1 MIVDLFAGPGG
12 WDEGLAMLGRRDV
25 VGVEW
30 DESACLTAGAVPS
43 PHPDEMTRP
52 KERTMSDQIQPV
64 RRTIRRYAHELYP
77 HGNEGETRDLAVE
90 VPYLYA
96 RAIGLDV
103 WGTSWNDRGIERAH
117 ARTQEL
123 IAARHIAFLADAL
136 LQGLAGQEAWEWA
149 DQRAWDETGEW
160 AYDRASHYGV
170 PVAQIK
176 PYACGPEPDHHDH
189 MASTGDVTG
198 YGRVARVD
206 CPESE
211 CPTCT
216 EESWPSV
223 ALIERPK
230 AGA

>member
-1 MIVDLFAGPGG
+1 
-12 WDEGLAMLGRRDV
+12 
-25 VGVEW
+25 
-30 DESACLTAGAVPS
+30 
-43 PHPDEMTRP
+43 
-52 KERTMSDQIQPV
+52 MSDQIQPV
-64 RRTIRRYAHELYP
+64 RRTIRRYAHEIYP

-103 WGTSWNDRGIERAH
+103 WGTSWNDRSDVGIERYL
-117 ARTQEL
+117 ARTREL
-123 IAARHIAFLADAL
+123 IAASREAFLADAL

-160 AYDRASHYGV
+160 AYERASHYGV
-170 PVAQIK
+170 PADRIK
-176 PYACGPEPDHHDH
+176 PYPCGPEPDHHDH

-216 EESWPSV
+216 EEIIATSTTEGDP
-223 ALIERPK
+223 A
-230 AGA
+230 

>member
-1 MIVDLFAGPGG
+1 
-12 WDEGLAMLGRRDV
+12 
-25 VGVEW
+25 
-30 DESACLTAGAVPS
+30 
-43 PHPDEMTRP
+43 
-52 KERTMSDQIQPV
+52 MSDQIQPV
-64 RRTIRRYAHELYP
+64 RRTIRRYAHEIYP
-77 HGNEGETRDLAVE
+77 HGNEGETRDLAVD

-103 WGTSWNDRGIERAH
+103 WGTSWNDRRAMGIERYL
-117 ARTQEL
+117 ARTHEL
-123 IAARHIAFLADAL
+123 IAARREAFLADAL

-170 PVAQIK
+170 PADRIK
-176 PYACGPEPDHHDH
+176 PYPCGPEPDHHDH

-198 YGRVARVD
+198 YGLVTRVD

-216 EESWPSV
+216 EEITTTTSP
-223 ALIERPK
+223 AE
-230 AGA
+230 GA